1 MTSRRKVSMVLIL
14 LLVLAVPQDAFGH
27 SGGRTG
33 SASSG
38 CACHGGG
45 ANQVTPSLSGLP
57 ANGYVPSSTY
67 GLTIGGSG
75 GPSGSGGGFNLD
87 SDLGSFSNPGSN
99 AQISNGEATHSNS
112 NARSWTVDWT
122 APSSGSGNVTFDLS
136 VNFVNGNGNTG
147 GDGYGTDSWILEQEA
162 LDSDGDGWN
171 DSDEGACGTDA
182 NNSSSVPT
190 DTDNDGICDP
200 VDTDDDDDGWT
211 DSAEQACGSDP
222 NDSSSVPTDTDN
234 DGTCDTMDNDDDDDG
249 WSDSDEDDCGT
260 NSSDANSTPND
271 TDSDGTCDTL
281 DIDDDGDGW
290 NDIDE
295 INCNTD
301 PQNSS

>member
-87 SDLGSFSNPGSN
+87 SCLLYTS
-99 AQISNGEATHSNS
+99 
-112 NARSWTVDWT
+112 
-122 APSSGSGNVTFDLS
+122 PSPRD
-136 VNFVNGNGNTG
+136 
-147 GDGYGTDSWILEQEA
+147 
-162 LDSDGDGWN
+162 
-171 DSDEGACGTDA
+171 
-182 NNSSSVPT
+182 
-190 DTDNDGICDP
+190 
-200 VDTDDDDDGWT
+200 
-211 DSAEQACGSDP
+211 
-222 NDSSSVPTDTDN
+222 
-234 DGTCDTMDNDDDDDG
+234 
-249 WSDSDEDDCGT
+249 
-260 NSSDANSTPND
+260 
-271 TDSDGTCDTL
+271 
-281 DIDDDGDGW
+281 
-290 NDIDE
+290 
-295 INCNTD
+295 
-301 PQNSS
+301 